1 VEGAVD
7 VEELWVVG
15 LVGVGGG
22 EIGETGGL

>member
-7 VEELWVVG
+7 VEELWIVG

-22 EIGETGGL
+22 EIGQVRGM